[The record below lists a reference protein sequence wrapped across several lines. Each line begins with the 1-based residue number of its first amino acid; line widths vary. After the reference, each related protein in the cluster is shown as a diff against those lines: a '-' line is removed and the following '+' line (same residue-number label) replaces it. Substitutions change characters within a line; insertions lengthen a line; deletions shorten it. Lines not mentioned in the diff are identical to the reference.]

1 MANPIRAVRFGAR
14 KASSAAGAVRRHR
27 PCVDHA
33 VRAYGRYTAD
43 GGDRLSA
50 AATYFA
56 FLSFFPLVALA
67 FSIAGFVV
75 DAYPDVQREM
85 TKQINNYLPGLADK
99 LDIASIGN
107 AKVGVGLLGL
117 FGLLLAGLAWIDALR
132 DAIRIMWHQPVDV
145 GNVVTRRLKDIGV
158 LAGLGL
164 IGFVSIAVTS
174 VATSVSGTF
183 LSWIGLSGSTMAAVV
198 TSLLAVA
205 VALALDVALFLCL
218 FLWLPLS
225 TDRDRALRGALCGA
239 IGVEGL
245 KVLATWLVGMTTRN
259 PVYGTFAVIVGLL
272 IWINIMMR
280 WTLLVAAWTVTAPYS
295 SDVAPS
301 GTAVAAGTDTA
312 GTDTAGTDVP
322 GGVAVPGTDAPAGN
336 VPGGEVDGAG
346 PPSGSTP
353 RAAAGL
359 PLSSPPRRGGSSRTR
374 DPEMFSG
381 PEEGRGG
388 RIAMPGGV
396 PTGNVPMPEKRRWRA
411 SRRRR
416 VSSPTAQV
424 IAMAIHVT
432 VPIPR
437 SWLSRRHG

>member
-75 DAYPDVQREM
+75 DAYPDVQRGM
-85 TKQINNYLPGLADK
+85 TKQINSYLPGLADK

-132 DAIRIMWHQPVDV
+132 DAIRIVWHQPVDV

-183 LSWIGLSGSTMAAVV
+183 LSWIGLAGSTTAAVV

-301 GTAVAAGTDTA
+301 GTADTA
-312 GTDTAGTDVP
+312 GTVAPGTDAP

-336 VPGGEVDGAG
+336 VPGGDADGAG

-353 RAAAGL
+353 RAAARL
-359 PLSSPPRRGGSSRTR
+359 PLSSPPRR
-374 DPEMFSG
+374 
-381 PEEGRGG
+381 
-388 RIAMPGGV
+388 
-396 PTGNVPMPEKRRWRA
+396 
-411 SRRRR
+411 
-416 VSSPTAQV
+416 
-424 IAMAIHVT
+424 
-432 VPIPR
+432 
-437 SWLSRRHG
+437 